1 MFEKMIGVAKTVLSL
16 IEKRQILEFSGS
28 LAFFWFLAIFP
39 GITFLLSFISYFEVS
54 EEIFFEQ
61 LQMIVPGELSE
72 VFYQNIAIVIST
84 PNDSLMSLGA
94 FLFLWSGSQGF
105 SILITLTVQ
114 AYGAYETRSFFRR
127 RGLAVMLMLLFSMCT
142 SIIVS
147 LNLWWQTLS
156 NDFKQYFGETS
167 FFTIAL
173 IGGGY
178 VIVLFVMSLFIS
190 VFFKVAPEQKVKWK
204 HVIPGSIFSI
214 VFWQI
219 ISYLF
224 SVYISKI
231 DDYGVYG
238 SLGGITISLVWLYLT
253 GIILMLGIEI
263 NIAWSDYK
271 IKKET

>member
-61 LQMIVPGELSE
+61 LQMIVPGEISE

-147 LNLWWQTLS
+147 LNLWWQALS